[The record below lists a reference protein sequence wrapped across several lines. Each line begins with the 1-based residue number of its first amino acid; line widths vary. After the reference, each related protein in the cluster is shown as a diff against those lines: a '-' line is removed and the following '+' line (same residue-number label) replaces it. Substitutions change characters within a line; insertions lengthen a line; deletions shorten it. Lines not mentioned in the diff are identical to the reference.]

1 MKGNWIITIPLCIY
15 GVGQQLKIFILSRL
29 KKFKLALYHAF
40 KKEHSQSLPFDRMM
54 DLIKESGEIFDNNE
68 AKQAIEKMSED
79 NQVMMANDT
88 IFLI

>member
-1 MKGNWIITIPLCIY
+1 M
-15 GVGQQLKIFILSRL
+15 KIFILSRL